1 MPSVDVV
8 IPVLNEE
15 RALTGSVETLHAFL
29 AEEMPQYTCRIV
41 VADNGSTDSTLAVAQ
56 QLSSK
61 YSDVT
66 YIHLPV
72 RGRGRALRKALLE
85 SDADILSYMDVD
97 LSTDLHAFPKL
108 VDLIEEGYDIAIGSR
123 LLPQSQIQRSP
134 RREVVSRGYNLL
146 IKAMFLARF
155 SDAQCGFKAI
165 SRQAAQEL
173 LPLVKDNGWFFDSE
187 LLIIAER
194 LGYRIGE
201 VAVRWV
207 EDADTRV
214 NILKTASGDLW
225 GLLRLRFGGLRK
237 VSRR

>member
-1 MPSVDVV
+1 MPSIDVV

-15 RALTGSVETLHAFL
+15 RALPGSVDTLHTFL

-72 RGRGRALRKALLE
+72 RGRGRALKKALLE

-108 VDLIEEGYDIAIGSR
+108 VGLIEEGYDIAIGSR

-173 LPLVKDNGWFFDSE
+173 LPQVKDNGWFFDSE